1 MSGAHTSQGS
11 EVVELL
17 ARGQNAARKATTD
30 ATKKAFSFR
39 VFGEVYSELRRVT
52 WPTREETTRLT
63 IMVVAVSAVIGIF
76 LGLVDMG
83 FSRLVGVF
91 IGN

>member
-1 MSGAHTSQGS
+1 M
-11 EVVELL
+11 
-17 ARGQNAARKATTD
+17 ARGQNATRKVSTD

-39 VFGEVYSELRRVT
+39 VFGEIYSELRRVT
-52 WPTREETTRLT
+52 WPTREEITRLT

-76 LGLVDMG
+76 LGLVDIG

>member
-1 MSGAHTSQGS
+1 M
-11 EVVELL
+11 
-17 ARGQNAARKATTD
+17 ARGQNAARKVNTD

-39 VFGEVYSELRRVT
+39 VFGEIYSELRRVT

-63 IMVVAVSAVIGIF
+63 IMVVCVSAVIGIF
-76 LGLVDMG
+76 LGLIDIG

>member
-1 MSGAHTSQGS
+1 M
-11 EVVELL
+11 
-17 ARGQNAARKATTD
+17 ARGQNAARKVSTD
-30 ATKKAFSFR
+30 ATKKGVSFR
-39 VFGEVYSELRRVT
+39 VFGEIYSELRRVT

-76 LGLVDMG
+76 LGLVDIG

>member
-1 MSGAHTSQGS
+1 M
-11 EVVELL
+11 

-52 WPTREETTRLT
+52 WPSTNETLRLT
-63 IMVVAVSAVIGIF
+63 LMVLAVAAVIGVV
-76 LGLVDMG
+76 LGVADLVFGWAFG
-83 FSRLVGVF
+83 FILD
-91 IGN
+91 

>member
-1 MSGAHTSQGS
+1 M
-11 EVVELL
+11 
-17 ARGQNAARKATTD
+17 ARGQNAARKASTE
-30 ATKKAFSFR
+30 ATKRAFSFR
-39 VFGEVYSELRRVT
+39 ILGEVYSELKRVT

-63 IMVVAVSAVIGIF
+63 VMVIAVSAVIGVF
-76 LGLVDMG
+76 LGLVDIG

>member
-1 MSGAHTSQGS
+1 M
-11 EVVELL
+11 
-17 ARGQNAARKATTD
+17 
-30 ATKKAFSFR
+30 
-39 VFGEVYSELRRVT
+39 FGEVYSELRRVT

-63 IMVVAVSAVIGIF
+63 IMVVAVSAVIGVF

-91 IGN
+91 IGD

>member
-52 WPTREETTRLT
+52 
-63 IMVVAVSAVIGIF
+63 
-76 LGLVDMG
+76 
-83 FSRLVGVF
+83 
-91 IGN
+91 

>member
-1 MSGAHTSQGS
+1 M
-11 EVVELL
+11 
-17 ARGQNAARKATTD
+17 ARGQNATRKVSTA

-39 VFGEVYSELRRVT
+39 VFGEIYSELRRVT

-76 LGLVDMG
+76 LGLVDIG

>member
-1 MSGAHTSQGS
+1 
-11 EVVELL
+11 L
-17 ARGQNAARKATTD
+17 ARGQNAARKASTE
-30 ATKKAFSFR
+30 ATKRAFSFR
-39 VFGEVYSELRRVT
+39 ILGEVYSELRRVT

-63 IMVVAVSAVIGIF
+63 VMVIAVSAVIGVF
-76 LGLVDMG
+76 LGLVDIG

>member
-1 MSGAHTSQGS
+1 M
-11 EVVELL
+11 
-17 ARGQNAARKATTD
+17 ARGQNAARKVSTD

-39 VFGEVYSELRRVT
+39 VFGEIYSELRRVT

-76 LGLVDMG
+76 LGLVDLR
-83 FSRLVGVF
+83 FSSLEGVY